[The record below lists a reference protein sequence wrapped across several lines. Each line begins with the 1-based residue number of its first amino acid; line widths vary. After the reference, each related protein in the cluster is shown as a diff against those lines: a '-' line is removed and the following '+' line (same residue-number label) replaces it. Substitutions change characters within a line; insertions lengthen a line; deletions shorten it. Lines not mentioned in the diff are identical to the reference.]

1 MAELEYITNNKGG
14 QKLIYVGHQYTKKS
28 VSQKNIRWECSK
40 RIAKHCGGKLT
51 VCIDSGMIISSIPHT
66 HAASQ
71 ADVRVTKVKIAL
83 KRKIADTAVTGCSK
97 QTAISESRTTK
108 ST

>member
-1 MAELEYITNNKGG
+1 M
-14 QKLIYVGHQYTKKS
+14 
-28 VSQKNIRWECSK
+28 
-40 RIAKHCGGKLT
+40 T

-97 QTAISESRTTK
+97 QAAISESLAQLSPLERLHFGNPESQLNRSKGSAT
-108 ST
+108 